1 MGAPTDAATL
11 DTATL
16 LRLLDDLEQ
25 VVPVVD
31 RIGSGFEDTEA
42 AALAL
47 LLFFRERQVLDRL
60 AGIRKA
66 LTVALAARMTP
77 EALYAWEESMPDYW
91 APPYDAT
98 RAQLLA
104 RLNAE

>member
-1 MGAPTDAATL
+1 MGRPADAAAL

-16 LRLLDDLEQ
+16 LRLLDDLEE

-31 RIGSGFEDTEA
+31 RIGSGFQETEE

-66 LTVALAARMTP
+66 LTVVLAARMTP
-77 EALYAWEESMPDYW
+77 EALHAWEESSPDDW
-91 APPYDAT
+91 APPYGAT

-104 RLNAE
+104 RLHAG